1 MNHVEIKAGGA
12 MVTNGVQGPIGV
24 GVADPRRPS
33 GPTPGSEAGGDA
45 AAEKRKRRR
54 VLNAM
59 FLGPLATI
67 AWLYV
72 FTLGLTINSEP
83 FRRRLENMGGPTA
96 ATAPANETTT
106 AAPGLTLSWLR
117 QGLESAL
124 AKEPTK
130 VESKIATASVGAPM
144 GLFTAIGL
152 GLLVTVTFTPT
163 NVAILCCL
171 AALVGCF
178 GRIATATGGMIGA
191 IASAQSSMTV
201 GVGSA
206 ATGDTSTAAPGS
218 AMTVTVGSGATT
230 DGGGLPT
237 VSDPGDIASGTLA
250 PAVAAVMWGFFIY
263 LSAISGLVAITGD
276 PFSSTTPGQY
286 LRLAG
291 AVSLFAFVVGWRPHL
306 LMQLVSQVGPS
317 KFGKVG

>member
-1 MNHVEIKAGGA
+1 MSHVEVKVGGTTVANGRVAPTVTGSAGLRGTA
-12 MVTNGVQGPIGV
+12 EPPPDSLGKVI
-24 GVADPRRPS
+24 ADLW
-33 GPTPGSEAGGDA
+33 A
-45 AAEKRKRRR
+45 RRR
-54 VLNAM
+54 VFGAM
-59 FLGPLATI
+59 TLGPLATI
-67 AWLYV
+67 VWLYV

-83 FRRRLENMGGPTA
+83 FRRRLENMGGQPA
-96 ATAPANETTT
+96 ATVPAQASPAAPA
-106 AAPGLTLSWLR
+106 LTLSWLR
-117 QGLESAL
+117 RGLESAL
-124 AKEPTK
+124 ASEPAK
-130 VESKIATASVGAPM
+130 AEARVAAASVGAPM
-144 GLFTAIGL
+144 GLFTAAGL

-178 GRIATATGGMIGA
+178 GRIATSTGGSAGVHGSALPGPAVGSDGGA
-191 IASAQSSMTV
+191 AAGGDDTSAAEGSEGTASA
-201 GVGSA
+201 GA
-206 ATGDTSTAAPGS
+206 STPVEREGPRDAR
-218 AMTVTVGSGATT
+218 VH
-230 DGGGLPT
+230 DDL
-237 VSDPGDIASGTLA
+237 ASGTLA

-291 AVSLFAFVVGWRPHL
+291 AVSLLAFVVGWRPHL